1 VVKEEE
7 EAFLRTISK
16 GIGRFVNYVI
26 PEARAEGGY
35 TVGSGDDDV
44 ETRRGYIELQTRYL
58 KERKAKIVSG
68 EFAFELNDTYGFPID
83 LTELMAREKGWSVDI
98 AAYNK
103 ALQQQKN
110 RSRAAT
116 AIDTEDWIVLNGS
129 STNTF
134 VGYDTL
140 EAKTK
145 VLKYRKVKAK
155 GKESYQIVLET
166 TPFYPE
172 SGGQVG
178 DTGEIIVNSEKIKVA
193 DTKRE
198 NDLIIHFIDSI
209 PADLSGEVIA
219 IVDAKKRRDTAWHHT
234 ATHLLHAALRKVL
247 GTHVTQ
253 KGSLVN
259 DQHLRFDFSHFAKVT
274 EEEIAE
280 VEELVNEKI
289 RDNIPVVIKW
299 MSKEEALKLGAM
311 ALFGEKYGDT
321 VRVVIIDPG
330 YSIELCGGTHVGA
343 TGDIGFFKITNET
356 AVAAGVRRIEAVCGK
371 LAEDYVNEKIGVLQI
386 LQTQLKNPG
395 DLSKAVEQLIED
407 RNELKKTTEK
417 LQRLQAQASVDRIV
431 LKRQKINHLDFYN
444 DIIVDGDINLLK
456 MIFSELQIKDNEQS
470 VALLIGK
477 KDGKVNVLV
486 ALSDDLVKA
495 GQYDANKI
503 IKEKIA
509 PLINGGGGGQ
519 KFLATASGTDAA
531 NIDKL
536 VNQFKEVLNKPL

>member
-1 VVKEEE
+1 
-7 EAFLRTISK
+7 
-16 GIGRFVNYVI
+16 
-26 PEARAEGGY
+26 
-35 TVGSGDDDV
+35 
-44 ETRRGYIELQTRYL
+44 
-58 KERKAKIVSG
+58 
-68 EFAFELNDTYGFPID
+68 
-83 LTELMAREKGWSVDI
+83 M
-98 AAYNK
+98 
-103 ALQQQKN
+103 
-110 RSRAAT
+110 
-116 AIDTEDWIVLNGS
+116 
-129 STNTF
+129 
-134 VGYDTL
+134 
-140 EAKTK
+140 
-145 VLKYRKVKAK
+145 
-155 GKESYQIVLET
+155 
-166 TPFYPE
+166 
-172 SGGQVG
+172 
-178 DTGEIIVNSEKIKVA
+178 
-193 DTKRE
+193 
-198 NDLIIHFIDSI
+198 
-209 PADLSGEVIA
+209 IA
-219 IVDAKKRRDTAWHHT
+219 IVDAKKRKNTAWHHT

-259 DQHLRFDFSHFAKVT
+259 DEHLRFDFSHFAKMT

-289 RDNIPVVIKW
+289 RDNIPVVIKQ
-299 MSKEEALKLGAM
+299 MPKEEALKLGAM

-371 LAEDYVNEKIGVLQI
+371 LAEDYVNEKIGILQI
-386 LQTQLKNPG
+386 LQTQLKNPS

-431 LKRQKINHLDFYN
+431 LKKQKINHLDFYN

-456 MIFSELQIKDNEQS
+456 MISSELQIKDNEQS

-531 NIDKL
+531 NIDNL
-536 VNQFKEVLNKPL
+536 VNQFKEILNKPL